1 MSSSQMSETK
11 RMTSIAR
18 KMHWSWIWKKI
29 GLFFG
34 TDLLLVILL
43 FGGWL
48 WDQEYTRLGG
58 FKWDCSH
65 QFSKA
70 SEASEVSILS
80 NIPWIQENFSDIVYQ
95 VVEKQPGQSN
105 NLWQTYRYQNV
116 LMEIYV
122 LEPFFIILC
131 LASGIFILQVLSA
144 FINYDKEDKAIRSI
158 LKPLDDIA
166 LRADELNKLTF
177 SEDKFQEI
185 EEAIEKLQPND
196 SDLISFGNSDLQG
209 IETAMN
215 NLLKRMRDSY
225 RQQARFV
232 NDASHE
238 LRTPIAVIEGY
249 ANMLERWGR
258 EDEKVL
264 DESITAILHESA
276 HMKHLVEQLLF
287 LARGDSGKT
296 KLTMEEVSLNN
307 LMQEVYEE
315 SFMIDEEHPYRYQPI
330 GQTLTVRADAMMLKQ
345 AVRILIDNA
354 AKYTKPGDE
363 IILGAGKTE
372 NGRCYLQVQDTG
384 IGMAEQDVEHMF
396 ERFYRADDARAYQGT
411 GLGLSIAKWIVDKHK
426 GTFEI
431 LSRTGLGTRIR
442 VYLG

>member
-1 MSSSQMSETK
+1 MSLSQMSETK

-34 TDLLLVILL
+34 TDLLLVVLL

-48 WDQEYTRLGG
+48 VDQEYTRLGG
-58 FKWDCSH
+58 IQQECIH
-65 QFSKA
+65 RFSRAENRK
-70 SEASEVSILS
+70 ELNIL
-80 NIPWIQENFSDIVYQ
+80 PGLPRIQNKFGDIVYQ
-95 VVEKQPGQSN
+95 VVELRTVESGDKAEVHQS
-105 NLWQTYRYQNV
+105 QRV
-116 LMEIYV
+116 RMEIYV
-122 LEPFFIILC
+122 LEPFLVILC
-131 LASGIFILQVLSA
+131 LAGGIFSLQILFSV
-144 FINYDKEDKAIRSI
+144 IGYENEDKRIRRI

-166 LRADELNKLTF
+166 LRADELNQMTF
-177 SEDKFQEI
+177 SEDVYQEI
-185 EEAIEKLQPND
+185 EEAIERVQPND
-196 SDLISFGNSDLQG
+196 SDLIAFGNSDLQG
-209 IETAMN
+209 IEAAMN

-296 KLTMEEVSLNN
+296 KLTIETVSLNA

-315 SFMIDEEHPYRYQPI
+315 SFMIDEEHPYRYQPG
-330 GQTLTVRADAMMLKQ
+330 GQPLTVQADAMLLKQ
-345 AVRILIDNA
+345 AIRILVDNA
-354 AKYTKPGDE
+354 AKYTKQGDE
-363 IILGAGKTE
+363 IILGIGRAE
-372 NGRCYLQVQDTG
+372 DGRCYLQVQDTG

-426 GTFEI
+426 GKFEI

-442 VYLG
+442 VYL

>member
-1 MSSSQMSETK
+1 MSLSQVSETK

-18 KMHWSWIWKKI
+18 KMHWSWIWRKI

-34 TDLLLVILL
+34 TDLLLVLLL
-43 FGGWL
+43 FTGWL
-48 WDQEYTRLGG
+48 IDQECTRLGG
-58 FKWDCSH
+58 MQWKCSH
-65 QFSKA
+65 LFSRAEEPAA
-70 SEASEVSILS
+70 SSLLS
-80 NIPWIQENFSDIVYQ
+80 NMSGLQERFGDIVYQ
-95 VVEKQPGQSN
+95 VVEKQTTEPGYGREEQH
-105 NLWQTYRYQNV
+105 QRV
-116 LMEIYV
+116 LMEVYV
-122 LEPFFIILC
+122 MDPFLVILS
-131 LASGIFILQVLSA
+131 LAAVIFILQVLSA
-144 FINYDKEDKAIRSI
+144 AIGYGKEEKAIRRI

-166 LRADELNKLTF
+166 LRADELNRMTF
-177 SEDKFQEI
+177 SEDKYQEI
-185 EEAIEKLQPND
+185 EEAIEKLQPDD

-209 IETAMN
+209 IEAAMN

-264 DESITAILHESA
+264 DESITAILHESS

-287 LARGDSGKT
+287 LARGDSGKM
-296 KLTMEEVSLNN
+296 KLTMEKVSLNA

-315 SFMIDEEHPYRYQPI
+315 SFMIDEEHPYHYNPA

-345 AVRILIDNA
+345 AIRILVDNA
-354 AKYTKPGDE
+354 AKYTKQGDE

-372 NGRCYLQVQDTG
+372 DGRCYIQVQDTG

-442 VYLG
+442 VYL